1 MNFFYKTMPN
11 RTQNVRIRLIAVLS
25 IIFYQGCSHTT
36 GPILSESVQK
46 DMQRIGVVVKEG
58 EGESLEDSRRGW
70 LSSIGQGAG
79 RGSAV
84 PVGGAVICG
93 PMFIVCLPFLAAAGA
108 VVGSVYGV
116 YQATSETLPTEVES
130 QLGKAIAEASLGD
143 LLVMNLVADGQ
154 AWGFPLEAAKNAP
167 LVTGQNQ
174 EEQPLALQ
182 EPLGTLLEIEGPAVN
197 LLPTSYEGDPPR
209 RVGLSVRV
217 RVIRIADQEVLEDQ
231 VILEEFGDSHNLEEW
246 TANQAQHFREELPRA
261 TRRLSEKILID
272 FFMLDTFEEQ
282 TYDLPFPFQYYRLRG
297 LDSPN
302 TRKQFDSFVTGKH
315 RKFPPIPR
323 VGSLR
328 PTGRWEA
335 FPGENVTYDL
345 RIWESKEYPTTFTSM
360 PTVVGEVI
368 YEREGLTENVH
379 TLEEALEPDTVYTW
393 SVRARFVKDGKVR
406 VTEWSKYKIGIT
418 VLGKILSLGFG
429 AIAES
434 MEEWRFYQFHT
445 PPNGD
450 ES

>member
-1 MNFFYKTMPN
+1 MNFFYKTKPN
-11 RTQNVRIRLIAVLS
+11 MTQNVLIRLIAVLGL
-25 IIFYQGCSHTT
+25 IFYQGCSHTT
-36 GPILSESVQK
+36 GPILSELVQK
-46 DMQRIGVVVKEG
+46 DMQRIGVVVKKG
-58 EGESLEDSRRGW
+58 EEESLQDSRRGW
-70 LSSIGQGAG
+70 LSSIGEGAA
-79 RGSAV
+79 RGSAL
-84 PVGGAVICG
+84 GGAGVLCYWGAIICI
-93 PMFIVCLPFLAAAGA
+93 PVLAAAGT
-108 VVGSVYGV
+108 VGGSVYGV
-116 YQATSETLPTEVES
+116 YQATSETLPTEIES
-130 QLGKAIAEASLGD
+130 QLGQAITESSLGD
-143 LLVMNLVADGQ
+143 LLVTNLVADGQ
-154 AWGFPLEAAKNAP
+154 AWGYPLEAAKNAP

-174 EEQPLALQ
+174 EEQRPALQ
-182 EPLGTLLEIEGPAVN
+182 EPLDTLLEIEGPAVN

-209 RVGLSVRV
+209 RVGLSARV
-217 RVIRIADQEVLEDQ
+217 RVIRTADQEVLEDRI
-231 VILEEFGDSHNLEEW
+231 ILEEFGDSHNLEEW

-282 TYDLPFPFQYYRLRG
+282 TYDNFGFASIFMTYRLRG

-302 TRKQFDSFVTGKH
+302 TRRH
-315 RKFPPIPR
+315 REFTPIR

-328 PTGRWEA
+328 PTGRWEHI
-335 FPGENVTYDL
+335 PGESVTYDL
-345 RIWESKEYPTTFTSM
+345 RIWQSKEYPTAITSM

-406 VTEWSKYKIGIT
+406 VTEWSKYKIGFT

-429 AIAES
+429 ALAES

-450 ES
+450 GS